1 MGDISEKED
10 TVAEATTE
18 PTIEELL
25 QKHVLTVPE
34 VARILDVNH
43 KTVRLMIA
51 QGELHA
57 VRVRR
62 NVRIPILAVLSL
74 TKQDRVVPPR
84 SSSHG
89 GET

>member
-1 MGDISEKED
+1 MTSN
-10 TVAEATTE
+10 VAATNESTKE

-25 QKHVLTVPE
+25 KKHVLTVHE
-34 VARILDVNH
+34 AARILDVNH

-51 QGELHA
+51 SGDLHA

-62 NVRIPILAVLSL
+62 NVRIPIRAVLSL

>member
-1 MGDISEKED
+1 MTNSLMPSNEITKE
-10 TVAEATTE
+10 
-18 PTIEELL
+18 PSIQELL

-34 VARILDVNH
+34 VARILAVNH
-43 KTVRLMIA
+43 KTVRLMISS
-51 QGELHA
+51 GELHA

-62 NVRIPILAVLSL
+62 NVRIPIRALLLL

>member
-1 MGDISEKED
+1 MTSSPTPLNEI
-10 TVAEATTE
+10 TNE
-18 PTIEELL
+18 PSIEELL
-25 QKHVLTVPE
+25 KKHVLTVPE

-51 QGELHA
+51 SGDLHA

-62 NVRIPILAVLSL
+62 NVRIPIRAVLSL

-84 SSSHG
+84 SNSNG

>member
-1 MGDISEKED
+1 MTNSIAPTNEITK
-10 TVAEATTE
+10 E

-25 QKHVLTVPE
+25 KKHVLTVPE

-51 QGELHA
+51 NGELHV

-62 NVRIPILAVLSL
+62 NVRIPIRAVLSL

-84 SSSHG
+84 SSFPG

>member
-1 MGDISEKED
+1 MTSITAPTNEI
-10 TVAEATTE
+10 TRE

-25 QKHVLTVPE
+25 KKHVLTVPE

-43 KTVRLMIA
+43 KTVRLMTA
-51 QGELHA
+51 SGDLHA

-62 NVRIPILAVLSL
+62 NVRIPTRAVLSL